1 MAGGRI
7 DGSVPVAAFSF
18 GDFYEGAFF
27 KAWEAEHA
35 CHELFLLVVASGNA
49 KDVLSVLTAAQEK
62 VTEVVIAVL
71 EKAVVSQAALF
82 SWEVDQILGMDF
94 PALGQVAV
102 CEWTEGL
109 AKGEGV
115 FFGFGVDG
123 LYVDFF
129 GGGRDVCGVRCGVQF
144 EFGTCFGL
152 RFL

>member
-1 MAGGRI
+1 MADGRVNGTI
-7 DGSVPVAAFSF
+7 PVAAFSF

-49 KDVLSVLTAAQEK
+49 QDVLSVLAAAQK
-62 VTEVVIAVL
+62 QMTEVVIAVL
-71 EKAVVSQAALF
+71 QKAVVSQAALP
-82 SWEVDQILGMDF
+82 SWKMDQILGMDF
-94 PALGQVAV
+94 PALGQVTV

-115 FFGFGVDG
+115 FFGFGGDG

-129 GGGRDVCGVRCGVQF
+129 GGGRSVWGLRCGVQF

-152 RFL
+152 WFL